1 MLSPDRRGDPLRIC
15 CPRCHR
21 NNVAAARR
29 SFATLARQRSVTARL
44 GKPMKRIFALA
55 WIASLTMSVS
65 VVAKGPTSRI
75 TIVDT
80 VRGTSIEITDPTVL
94 SRFKVWDGP
103 GTYSRTS
110 GQETEGM
117 DGFIVDWRSGSLDSR
132 PSDLNRY
139 EVKFYVRH
147 HSEPP
152 EQLAYTV
159 FYERDSSSGN
169 GFVSCPARTTN
180 SIDSTCFR
188 FIVGGGSRVI
198 GSVRTLSGKAR
209 SGDCCG
215 LSS

>member
-1 MLSPDRRGDPLRIC
+1 
-15 CPRCHR
+15 
-21 NNVAAARR
+21 
-29 SFATLARQRSVTARL
+29 
-44 GKPMKRIFALA
+44 MKRIFALA

-169 GFVSCPARTTN
+169 GFVYLPGKDDEQYRLN
-180 SIDSTCFR
+180 VFSIHRGRGFEGHWFR
-188 FIVGGGSRVI
+188 ANPEWQGTI
-198 GSVRTLSGKAR
+198 GRLLR
-209 SGDCCG
+209 SQ
-215 LSS
+215 